1 MSRHFYTTTLV
12 SVSQIFFIK
21 QPITGLLFLLAISY
35 NAWLNHHWLLLF
47 GALIATLVANSYAHF
62 RRFDGDMM
70 TSGLYGFNGA
80 LTGLALTTFLQPSQT
95 LWGYLILSAIVS
107 TELTALFTRS
117 LRPLTIAASTGPFV
131 LTTWLA
137 LLLVDGLHLMPS
149 ITRVVTGDSVADTI
163 TQISMSQLMAACIS
177 TLFNNIAQVMLLNNP
192 ISGAMIWLA
201 ILLADKRAALAAI
214 LGSSA
219 ALLLA
224 FNVTGITPAMTSGL
238 LGFSCVLTAMAIWQV
253 FYVPN
258 WRQSLWA
265 LVALLMTFALVVTA
279 ELWFKSN
286 LPLLTAPYVITLYLF
301 GLIHFL
307 WQKFRRFSPTS

>member
-1 MSRHFYTTTLV
+1 MSRDFYTTTLV

-21 QPITGLLFLLAISY
+21 QPVTGLLFLLAISY

-62 RRFDGDMM
+62 RRFDGDMII
-70 TSGLYGFNGA
+70 SGLYGFNGA

-117 LRPLTIAASTGPFV
+117 LRPLAIAASTGPFV

-137 LLLVDGLHLMPS
+137 LLLIDGLHLIPA
-149 ITRVVTGDSVADTI
+149 ITPAITGGSVADTI

-192 ISGAMIWLA
+192 ISGAMIWLG
-201 ILLADKRAALAAI
+201 ILLADKR
-214 LGSSA
+214 A

-238 LGFSCVLTAMAIWQV
+238 LGFSCVLTAMAIGQV
-253 FYVPN
+253 FYIPS
-258 WRQSLWA
+258 WRQSLWS
-265 LVALLMTFALVVTA
+265 LVALLMTFGLVMTA
-279 ELWFKSN
+279 ELWFKSS

-307 WQKFRRFSPTS
+307 WQKFRRFSPKS